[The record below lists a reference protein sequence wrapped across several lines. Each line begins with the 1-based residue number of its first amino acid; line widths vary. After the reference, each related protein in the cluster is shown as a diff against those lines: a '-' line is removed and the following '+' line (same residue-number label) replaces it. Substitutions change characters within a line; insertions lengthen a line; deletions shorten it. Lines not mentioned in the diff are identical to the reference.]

1 MNIELLES
9 KAQALRE
16 TSKVLRA
23 AITMLE
29 ESAKQAEQAANEA
42 RALLDAGFWEYA
54 DSEIEKA
61 CAELEA

>member
-1 MNIELLES
+1 MNIELLEA

-29 ESAKQAEQAANEA
+29 ESAKQAEQVP
-42 RALLDAGFWEYA
+42 ALYYCLPPA
-54 DSEIEKA
+54 DHH
-61 CAELEA
+61 

>member
-1 MNIELLES
+1 MNIELLEA

-54 DSEIEKA
+54 DFEIEKA

>member
-1 MNIELLES
+1 MNIELLEA

-42 RALLDAGFWEYA
+42 RALQF
-54 DSEIEKA
+54 IF
-61 CAELEA
+61 